1 MDYKAGLIKSERNFQ
16 AHLAQSYHD
25 LIALLKAPIPEQIG
39 HYKIGKIIG
48 KGGYSKIVL
57 KCSPK
62 SQAINL
68 SREIYH
74 HSQMDHPHIIK
85 LYEVLYT
92 EEHVWLV
99 QEYCSGGELYDY
111 LVKHTKL
118 SEHETKTLF
127 SQISSAIAYIH
138 MHGSVHRDIK
148 LENIFLTASG
158 NAKVG
163 DLGFI
168 REQVTNKLLQT
179 WSGTLAYSAPE
190 IVNESINTE
199 EKIDVWSLGVL
210 LYALLCGELPFD
222 DDDEGI
228 LRLKILNDHPKWKNN
243 LSPEALE
250 LLQLM
255 LAKNYK
261 NRPTMIDV
269 LKHPFLEPVGKEY
282 LKYLK
287 VQNLQHFSTDLE
299 KDILFNMN
307 MIGINVD
314 MLKRSVIENKCDALR
329 ALWLLIKEKVEEST
343 GNFVN
348 NKSTKRQEKDEF
360 SWVNIV
366 SQDIIKKR
374 SYKKLFNLKD
384 MFVYS
389 KFGSYFYSKSTQN
402 IMENDCRGVPKKS
415 LEHKS
420 NLERGLSILII
431 FKKWL
436 ISLLKYK
443 NSKDEEN
450 SDTGMLLN
458 MQKHTCK
465 NANTLTNPRSHI
477 LHEVDK
483 ANANLI
489 QKPSI
494 SSLSLCISN
503 RSEGSEA
510 LKDEN
515 ISYISNF
522 KKKSSLKEGVFKNL
536 DCNTDKYI
544 YSYEND
550 ISNPFNERI
559 IHPDSSFISPYKK
572 RTAIKEQ
579 YNNKYDT
586 KLENTKRLRKNQEEE
601 SRFLQRITEE
611 DEISDK

>member
-1 MDYKAGLIKSERNFQ
+1 
-16 AHLAQSYHD
+16 
-25 LIALLKAPIPEQIG
+25 
-39 HYKIGKIIG
+39 
-48 KGGYSKIVL
+48 
-57 KCSPK
+57 
-62 SQAINL
+62 
-68 SREIYH
+68 
-74 HSQMDHPHIIK
+74 MDHPHIIR

-118 SEHETKTLF
+118 PEYETKTLF
-127 SQISSAIAYIH
+127 SQISSAVAYIH
-138 MHGSVHRDIK
+138 LHGSVHRDIK

-158 NAKVG
+158 SAKVG
-163 DLGFI
+163 DLGFV

-228 LRLKILNDHPKWKNN
+228 LRSKILNDHPKWKND
-243 LSPEALE
+243 LSSEALE

-287 VQNLQHFSTDLE
+287 VQNLQHFSTNLE
-299 KDILFNMN
+299 QDILFNMN

-329 ALWLLIKEKVEEST
+329 ALWLLIKEKAEKSA
-343 GNFVN
+343 GSSI
-348 NKSTKRQEKDEF
+348 NKKSSKKQKKDKF
-360 SWVNIV
+360 FWLNIL
-366 SQDIIKKR
+366 SQDMIKKK
-374 SYKKLFNLKD
+374 SFKKLFNLKD
-384 MFVYS
+384 MFIYS
-389 KFGSYFYSKSTQN
+389 KFSSYFYPKSTQN
-402 IMENDCRGVPKKS
+402 IIENDCRGISKKS
-415 LEHKS
+415 HKHKD
-420 NLERGLSILII
+420 NIGLRVSILII

-443 NSKDEEN
+443 NSKNEEN
-450 SDTGMLLN
+450 LDTGISLN

-465 NANTLTNPRSHI
+465 NGNTLKKPRSYI
-477 LHEVDK
+477 LHEVDE
-483 ANANLI
+483 ANTNLI

-494 SSLSLCISN
+494 LSLSLCISN
-503 RSEGSEA
+503 RSKGSEA
-510 LKDEN
+510 LKNEN
-515 ISYISNF
+515 NSYISNS
-522 KKKSSLKEGVFKNL
+522 KKKMPLKGLFKHL

-544 YSYEND
+544 YPYENS

-559 IHPDSSFISPYKK
+559 IHSDPSFLSSYKK
-572 RTAIKEQ
+572 LTAIKEQ
-579 YNNKYDT
+579 CNNYNESDT
-586 KLENTKRLRKNQEEE
+586 KLGNTKRLKKNEKAE
-601 SRFLQRITEE
+601 SRFLQKIVEE
-611 DEISDK
+611 DETLDK

>member
-1 MDYKAGLIKSERNFQ
+1 M
-16 AHLAQSYHD
+16 
-25 LIALLKAPIPEQIG
+25 
-39 HYKIGKIIG
+39 IG
-48 KGGYSKIVL
+48 KGGYSKVYKGIHLLTGSEIVL

-118 SEHETKTLF
+118 SESETKILF
-127 SQISSAIAYIH
+127 SQISSAVAYIH
-138 MHGSVHRDIK
+138 LHGSVHRDIK

-222 DDDEGI
+222 DDDEGL
-228 LRLKILNDHPKWKNN
+228 LRLKILNDHPKWKND

-261 NRPTMIDV
+261 DRPTVIDV
-269 LKHPFLEPVGKEY
+269 LKHPFLEPIGKEY
-282 LKYLK
+282 LQYLK
-287 VQNLQHFSTDLE
+287 VRNLQHFSTNLE
-299 KDILFNMN
+299 QDILFNMN

-329 ALWLLIKEKVEEST
+329 ALWLLIREKVEESS
-343 GNFVN
+343 GSSVN
-348 NKSTKRQEKDEF
+348 KKSSKEQKKNEF
-360 SWVNIV
+360 LQLNIV
-366 SQDIIKKR
+366 THDMIKKR
-374 SYKKLFNLKD
+374 SCKKISNLKD
-384 MFVYS
+384 LFVYS
-389 KFGSYFYSKSTQN
+389 KFSSYFYVKSTQN
-402 IMENDCRGVPKKS
+402 IMENDCREMPTNSFK
-415 LEHKS
+415 HK
-420 NLERGLSILII
+420 NNIGGLLSILII

-443 NSKDEEN
+443 NSKNEGL
-450 SDTGMLLN
+450 DTGISLN
-458 MQKHTCK
+458 MQKHIFKDT
-465 NANTLTNPRSHI
+465 NTLTNLRPHI
-477 LHEVDK
+477 LHQVDK
-483 ANANLI
+483 TNANLI

-494 SSLSLCISN
+494 PSFSLYISN
-503 RSEGSEA
+503 H
-510 LKDEN
+510 LKGPDTLKNEN
-515 ISYISNF
+515 NSYISNF
-522 KKKSSLKEGVFKNL
+522 KKKIPLRGVFKNL

-544 YSYEND
+544 YSHENS
-550 ISNPFNERI
+550 ICSPFNEGI
-559 IHPDSSFISPYKK
+559 IQPDHSFLSSYKK
-572 RTAIKEQ
+572 RTNIQEQ
-579 YNNKYDT
+579 CYNYNEFDT
-586 KLENTKRLRKNQEEE
+586 KLENTKKRLKKNEKAEP
-601 SRFLQRITEE
+601 RLLQKIVEE
-611 DEISDK
+611 DETLNK